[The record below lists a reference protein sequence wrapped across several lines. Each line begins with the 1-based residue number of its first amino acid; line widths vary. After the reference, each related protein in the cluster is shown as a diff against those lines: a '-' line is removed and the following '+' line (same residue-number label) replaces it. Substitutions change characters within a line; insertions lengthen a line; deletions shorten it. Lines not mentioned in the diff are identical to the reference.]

1 MNHLLE
7 LRGLHKSFARTEA
20 LRGVSLDVQPGEV
33 VAVTGPSGSG
43 KSTLLHCAAGVLV
56 PEAGSVTFAG
66 QRLHE
71 LDESARTRLRR
82 REIGLV
88 LQFGQLVP
96 ELTAVQNAALP
107 LLLDGTDRRTARTAA
122 LAWLERLGVA
132 EVADQVPAELS
143 GGESQRVAVAR
154 ALVTGPRLVCADEPT
169 GALDTVAGERRAD
182 RAAGRGPR
190 GPHLVARG
198 DARQPGGRPRRPRGR
213 AEGRLPRVGTAGG
226 RVVTTLALAL
236 GSYRSG
242 GRARASAIAACT
254 AVVTGLLLVAVSV
267 VGYTAVDG
275 VEQTMPGGSTVFIG
289 YGGDVAN
296 LLWDRGVRPG
306 VLLRPAPDLPGA
318 PDVAPAGRAT
328 RHRGARASS
337 RGAATRR
344 RHAPTGARDRRVGG
358 RHPGTGRR
366 RPRAAGPPRPAHAL
380 RRRRHAVVGR

>member
-66 QRLHE
+66 QRLDE
-71 LDESARTRLRR
+71 LDDSARTRLRR

-96 ELTAVQNAALP
+96 DLTAVQNAALP

-169 GALDTVAGERRAD
+169 GALDTVAGEVVLTELLAAVLDADASLLVVTHDNRVAARAD
-182 RAAGRGPR
+182 REVVLRDGSLASGQPV
-190 GPHLVARG
+190 VA
-198 DARQPGGRPRRPRGR
+198 
-213 AEGRLPRVGTAGG
+213 
-226 RVVTTLALAL
+226 
-236 GSYRSG
+236 S
-242 GRARASAIAACT
+242 
-254 AVVTGLLLVAVSV
+254 
-267 VGYTAVDG
+267 
-275 VEQTMPGGSTVFIG
+275 
-289 YGGDVAN
+289 
-296 LLWDRGVRPG
+296 
-306 VLLRPAPDLPGA
+306 
-318 PDVAPAGRAT
+318 
-328 RHRGARASS
+328 
-337 RGAATRR
+337 
-344 RHAPTGARDRRVGG
+344 
-358 RHPGTGRR
+358 
-366 RPRAAGPPRPAHAL
+366 
-380 RRRRHAVVGR
+380 